1 MVLGRLSNGVIFK
14 ALISKWT
21 CHYQCYLLAIFIQKN
36 KLDGGLPKK
45 DLGPHFRV
53 GIKAKKS
60 WGQ

>member
-1 MVLGRLSNGVIFK
+1 MDMSLSMLPF
-14 ALISKWT
+14 SYF
-21 CHYQCYLLAIFIQKN
+21 HSKN

-53 GIKAKKS
+53 GIKTKKS